1 MPNTWEAS
9 SRCFISWLCWWI
21 FCSILPLYVLLA
33 TAAAILLPYWSSL
46 KAACGVLAAYGL
58 IVLST
63 NGMTRIAWPYLTE
76 FFMLFSWDITWN
88 SNSIM
93 KGQAVSPG
101 LTILCKFLLLAML
114 ARLLQQTTGHAV
126 EASGSKTAGS
136 LSI

>member
-1 MPNTWEAS
+1 
-9 SRCFISWLCWWI
+9 
-21 FCSILPLYVLLA
+21 
-33 TAAAILLPYWSSL
+33 
-46 KAACGVLAAYGL
+46 
-58 IVLST
+58 
-63 NGMTRIAWPYLTE
+63 MTRIAWPYLTE